1 MIYSIFVTAGLENI
15 ARKEIVARFGDTEK
29 FKILMRKPQRIVFQY
44 PGNPKDLLSL
54 RTAEHLFLVIKH
66 LPKMTRSRSSL
77 TAIRQ
82 ALTRF
87 NFGETLA
94 CCRQVGISMRRRI
107 PFRVISRMSG
117 FRNFQ
122 KRDLH
127 QVVERSLI
135 DRGWQLT
142 QSSSSGLDVWAEVHG
157 QDAYISIK
165 LSKPEMA
172 QRSYK
177 QAHVPQSIKPTLAYS
192 MVWLSQ
198 PHPNDLFLDPMCGA
212 GAILLER
219 AFAGR
224 YRYLIGGDLS
234 KQALEATQ
242 RNFGRKHQPRQFFH
256 WDTQSLPFQP
266 NSVDKIVC
274 NLPVAE
280 RNENTSQLTNLYR
293 KCFVQY
299 EKVLKTNGKMVLLTL
314 QPALLDKILK
324 QQKSLKMRQRV
335 SVDVGGKRGRISVIR
350 KS

>member
-15 ARKEIVARFGDTEK
+15 ARQEIIARFGDTEQ

-44 PGNPKDLLSL
+44 TGNPKDLLSL
-54 RTAEHLFLVIKH
+54 RTAEHLFVIIKH
-66 LPKMTRSRSSL
+66 IPKMTRSRSSL

-94 CCRQVGISMRRRI
+94 CCRQVGIRMRRRI

-127 QVVERSLI
+127 QVVERVLV

-142 QSSSSGLDVWAEVHG
+142 QSSSGLDVWAEVHG
-157 QDAYISIK
+157 QDAYISIR

-212 GAILLER
+212 GTILLER

-234 KQALEATQ
+234 KDALNATQ
-242 RNFGRKHQPRQFFH
+242 RNFGRQHQPRQFFH
-256 WDTQSLPFQP
+256 WNTQSLPIQP
-266 NSVDKIVC
+266 NSVDKIVS
-274 NLPVAE
+274 NLPIVE
-280 RNENTSQLTNLYR
+280 RNENTSQLANLYR
-293 KCFVQY
+293 KCLHEY
-299 EKVLKTNGKMVLLTL
+299 ETVLKPNGKMVLLTL

-324 QQKSLKMRQRV
+324 QQKSLRTRQRV
-335 SVDVGGKRGRISVIR
+335 SVDVGGKRGKIFVIYHC
-350 KS
+350 

>member
-1 MIYSIFVTAGLENI
+1 MIYSIFVIAGLENI
-15 ARKEIVARFGDTEK
+15 ARQEIIARFGSTEK

-44 PGNPKDLLSL
+44 TGNPKDLLSL
-54 RTAEHLFLVIKH
+54 RTAEHLFVVIKH
-66 LPKMTRSRSSL
+66 IPKMTRSRSSL
-77 TAIRQ
+77 TAIKQ

-87 NFGETLA
+87 NFGETLT
-94 CCRQVGISMRRRI
+94 CCRQVGIRMRKRI
-107 PFRVISRMSG
+107 LFRVISRMSG

-142 QSSSSGLDVWAEVHG
+142 QSSSGLDVWAEVHG
-157 QDAYISIK
+157 QDAYISIR

-177 QAHVPQSIKPTLAYS
+177 QAHVSQSIKPTLAYS

-198 PHPNDLFLDPMCGA
+198 PHPNDIFLDPMCGA
-212 GAILLER
+212 GTILLER

-234 KQALEATQ
+234 KDALNATQ
-242 RNFGRKHQPRQFFH
+242 RNFGRQHQPRQFFY
-256 WDTQSLPFQP
+256 WDTQSLPLQP
-266 NSVDKIVC
+266 NSVDKILC
-274 NLPVAE
+274 NLPIVE
-280 RNENTSQLTNLYR
+280 RNENSSQLTNLYR
-293 KCFVQY
+293 KCFVQF
-299 EKVLKTNGKMVLLTL
+299 ETVLKTNGKMVLLTL

-324 QQKSLKMRQRV
+324 QQKLLKMRQRV
-335 SVDVGGKRGRISVIR
+335 SVDVGGKRGRIYVIHHL
-350 KS
+350 